1 MKFNINIA
9 TKSELT
15 NIRKFIKKHWNA
27 KHILA
32 KNIDLIN
39 EFYGN
44 KKKFNFFIA
53 KKNNKIIGILGF
65 IPSYKFSKHKNCKEC
80 TIWISLLKTL
90 DKYPGLGIKLVLELI
105 KKFNN
110 KYIAVNGI
118 NENSEKLFK
127 LLGFKIGI
135 LRHYYKTNKKINK
148 FYLVK
153 KNKFYLEKNK
163 KKNKFNSE
171 EKKFKNNKLIKI
183 NSSNINVLKNLKY
196 NDKNREYILNKYIKN
211 RFYKYSVIAS
221 YTQKKKLSLVVFRI
235 CNYKNNKS
243 IRIVDFLGNFNKSEI
258 LINYLNKLM
267 LKINAEYIDF
277 YQTGISK
284 NSIIKNGF
292 IENLHNDQ
300 IIIPNYYEP
309 FLKKNIK
316 IKYGILKNKNINKFK
331 IFKADGDQERPNILI
346 NTQYQF

>member
-1 MKFNINIA
+1 LKFNISIA
-9 TKSELT
+9 KELELT
-15 NIRKFIKKHWNA
+15 NIRKFIKKNWNE

-32 KNIDLIN
+32 KNVDLIK

-44 KKKFNFFIA
+44 KKKLNFFIA
-53 KKNNKIIGILGF
+53 KNNNKIIGILGF
-65 IPSYKFSKHKNCKEC
+65 VPSFKFSKHKNCKDC
-80 TIWISLLKTL
+80 TIWIALLKTL
-90 DKYPGLGIKLVLELI
+90 DKYPGLGIKLVLKLI
-105 KKFNN
+105 KTFNN

-118 NENSEKLFK
+118 NENVEKLYA

-135 LRHYYKTNKKINK
+135 LRHFYKTNEKINK

-153 KNKFYLEKNK
+153 KNQ
-163 KKNKFNSE
+163 KNKFNNN
-171 EKKFKNNKLIKI
+171 EKKLKNNKLIEI
-183 NSSNINVLKNLKY
+183 NSSNIDVLKDLKY
-196 NDKNREYILNKYIKN
+196 DDKNKEYILNKYIKN
-211 RFYKYSVIAS
+211 RFYEYSVIANYS
-221 YTQKKKLSLVVFRI
+221 KKKILSVLVFRI
-235 CNYKNNKS
+235 CNHKNNKS

-277 YQTGISK
+277 YQTGISQ
-284 NSIIKNGF
+284 NNIIKNQF
-292 IENLHNDQ
+292 IENLYNNQ
-300 IIIPNYYEP
+300 IVIPNYYEP

-316 IKYGILKNKNINKFK
+316 IKYAILKNKNVNKFK

>member
-1 MKFNINIA
+1 MKYNISIA
-9 TKSELT
+9 KEFELT
-15 NIRKFIKKHWNA
+15 NVRKFIKKHWNK

-44 KKKFNFFIA
+44 KKKLNFFIA
-53 KKNNKIIGILGF
+53 KNNNKIIGILGF
-65 IPSYKFSKHKNCKEC
+65 IPSYKFSKHKNCKDC
-80 TIWISLLKTL
+80 TVWIALLKAL
-90 DKYPGLGIKLVLELI
+90 DKYPGLGIKLVLKLI
-105 KKFNN
+105 KTFNKN
-110 KYIAVNGI
+110 YIAVNGI
-118 NENSEKLFK
+118 NENSEKLYK
-127 LLGFKIGI
+127 LLGFKIGT
-135 LRHYYKTNKKINK
+135 LRHFYKTNENINK

-153 KNKFYLEKNK
+153 KNQ
-163 KKNKFNSE
+163 KNKFNSK
-171 EKKFKNNKLIKI
+171 EKKFKNNKLIII
-183 NSSNINVLKNLKY
+183 NSSNINFLKDLKY
-196 NDKNREYILNKYIKN
+196 NDKNKDYILNKYIKN
-211 RFYKYSVIAS
+211 RFYEYFVIANYS
-221 YTQKKKLSLVVFRI
+221 KKKILSLLVFRI

-267 LKINAEYIDF
+267 LRINAEYIDF

-284 NSIIKNGF
+284 NSIIKNKF
-292 IENLHNDQ
+292 IENLYNDQ

-309 FLKKNIK
+309 FLRKNIK